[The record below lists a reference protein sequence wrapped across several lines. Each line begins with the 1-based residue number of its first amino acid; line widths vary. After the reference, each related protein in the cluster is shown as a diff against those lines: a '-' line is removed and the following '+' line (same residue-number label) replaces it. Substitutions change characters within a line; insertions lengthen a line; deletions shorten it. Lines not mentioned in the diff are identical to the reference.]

1 MDVANFLGL
10 KEINVALNVLL
21 AVALVVVLVTL
32 IETRIQ
38 LIGRIGK
45 CAMSVRWSVGRFF
58 IIYLVSL
65 PCSYRS
71 ICFFVFYLCS
81 NPAIKMLMVVLVH
94 IILITKYA
102 FYSRRNSPEISS

>member
-21 AVALVVVLVTL
+21 VVALVVVLVTL

-45 CAMSVRWSVGRFF
+45 CAMSVRWSVGPLHGWSVGRSVGRLDTTYRENWYVCYVGPLVRRLFAW
-58 IIYLVSL
+58 LVS
-65 PCSYRS
+65 RS
-71 ICFFVFYLCS
+71 VGRSVGWSVGI
-81 NPAIKMLMVVLVH
+81 
-94 IILITKYA
+94 
-102 FYSRRNSPEISS
+102 

>member
-1 MDVANFLGL
+1 MVRPSIRRDALCYCSCFYPCFCFCLFRISFCVFHNVVYLGLNVDVANFLGL

-45 CAMSVRWSVGRFF
+45 CAMSVRWSVGR
-58 IIYLVSL
+58 L
-65 PCSYRS
+65 
-71 ICFFVFYLCS
+71 
-81 NPAIKMLMVVLVH
+81 H
-94 IILITKYA
+94 GW
-102 FYSRRNSPEISS
+102 

>member
-10 KEINVALNVLL
+10 KELNVALNVLL

-45 CAMSVRWSVGRFF
+45 CAMSVRWSVGRLHGWSVGRSVGRLDTTHRENWYVCYVGPLVRRLFAW
-58 IIYLVSL
+58 LVS
-65 PCSYRS
+65 RS
-71 ICFFVFYLCS
+71 VGRSVGWSVGI
-81 NPAIKMLMVVLVH
+81 
-94 IILITKYA
+94 
-102 FYSRRNSPEISS
+102 

>member
-45 CAMSVRWSVGRFF
+45 CAMSVRWSVGR
-58 IIYLVSL
+58 LHGWSA
-65 PCSYRS
+65 S
-71 ICFFVFYLCS
+71 IRFL
-81 NPAIKMLMVVLVH
+81 IKDTLKLQCG
-94 IILITKYA
+94 IT
-102 FYSRRNSPEISS
+102 

>member
-21 AVALVVVLVTL
+21 VVALIVVLVTL

-45 CAMSVRWSVGRFF
+45 CGTLLCRSVGPSVVCMVGQSVGWSVGW
-58 IIYLVSL
+58 Y
-65 PCSYRS
+65 
-71 ICFFVFYLCS
+71 
-81 NPAIKMLMVVLVH
+81 M
-94 IILITKYA
+94 T
-102 FYSRRNSPEISS
+102 